1 MRAIARH
8 PDRLRG
14 RPWYGDVEVAAADA
28 ADPEQIRAALEGTQI
43 AYYLIHSLGS
53 GRSFESTDRHTAL
66 VFGQAARE
74 AGVERIV
81 YLGGLYPEGEDL
93 SPHLASRTE
102 VGEILLASG
111 VPTTVLRAAV
121 ILGSGLRVVRDDAL
135 PHRAPAGD
143 DRPALGGEPHPAH
156 RHPRRAALPRRLR
169 RDARRGQP
177 RVRHRRPGRPDLP
190 RHDAALRRRGRAC
203 TDGSSS
209 ASPC

>member
-1 MRAIARH
+1 MAVTGVTGYVGGRLVPELLAAGYRVRAIARH

-14 RPWYGDVEVAAADA
+14 RHWYGDVEVVAADA
-28 ADPEQIRAALEGTQI
+28 AEPEQIRAALDGTQI

-53 GRSFESTDRHTAL
+53 GRRFESTDRHTAL

-74 AGVERIV
+74 AGVGRIV

-121 ILGSGLRVVRDDAL
+121 ILGSGSASFEMMRYLTERL
-135 PHRAPAGD
+135 PAMTVPK
-143 DRPALGGEPHPAH
+143 LGGEPHPAH
-156 RHPRRAALPRRLR
+156 RDPGRAALPRRLGGHAPR
-169 RDARRGQP
+169 RQP
-177 RVRHRRPGRPDLP
+177 RVRHRRTR
-190 RHDAALRRRGRAC
+190 
-203 TDGSSS
+203 TS
-209 ASPC
+209 